1 MGARYENFIANH
13 LLKFCHFWSDLGFG
27 EYELYFIRDKQKK
40 EVDFL
45 VTKNNKPWMLV
56 EAKTSSNQELNSN
69 LKYFQELLNCPFAFQ
84 VVLIWNIKR
93 LIASVI
99 IIL

>member
-1 MGARYENFIANH
+1 
-13 LLKFCHFWSDLGFG
+13 
-27 EYELYFIRDKQKK
+27 
-40 EVDFL
+40 
-45 VTKNNKPWMLV
+45 MLV